1 MDHGLYEALVTES
14 LNERLA
20 QLRDRDPSV
29 SAVDAAEV
37 PRVLS
42 RHVAE
47 SVERVLRTVTSAE
60 RRLELVNRVLAVLE
74 DAGTTVEGPA
84 RQLQAI
90 SYRDQFQAGPSTSV
104 RPSTPLNDSA
114 LMTNSRGE
122 PQLAAELRA
131 EIDSSDQ
138 VDLLCAFVKWHG
150 LRLLEQP
157 LQRARERGV
166 PIRVITTTYMGAT
179 ERTALDRL
187 VREFGAS
194 VKVHYDTRRT
204 RLHAK
209 AWMFHR
215 ATGYDTAYV
224 GSSNLSTAALLD
236 GVEWNVRV
244 SRTST
249 PDLLTK
255 FEATFESYWND
266 PGFESYDPD
275 LHRERLDQALEEA
288 SGRRAHE
295 RVTLSISGLEVRPYP
310 HQQAILQELDVARR
324 VHDRHRNL
332 VIAATGTGKTV
343 VAALD
348 YRRLCTDG
356 RRPRLLF
363 VAHRK
368 EILEQS
374 LRTYREVLGDGSFG
388 ELYVD
393 GRRPEQWDH
402 VFASIQSLGSLGP
415 DTVPAD
421 HFEVLVIDEFHHAAA
436 VTYRRVLDHFQ
447 PVETLGLTATP
458 ERTDGTDV
466 RDLFD
471 GVATSELRLWQALE
485 AELLCPFHYFAVH
498 DSTDLSQLTW
508 RRGGYDTGQLEG
520 VYTGNDARTRIVLRQ
535 LRDKVTDTGQMRA
548 LAFCVSVAHAE
559 YMARALSDSGVEAV
573 AVHGGTPGP
582 RRQAAV
588 EDLRQQ
594 RINVICTVE
603 VFNEGVD
610 IPEVDTVLLLRPTE
624 STTVFLQQLGRGLRS
639 TRDKD
644 VLTVLDFVGK
654 QRREFRYDLKLRAL
668 TGRSRRDLQRDID
681 EGFPFLP
688 SGCQIILDRVS
699 QELVLENLRQQL
711 GQRWNQLISEVRS
724 MANQRGDT
732 PPLDIFLRDTGV
744 ELADVLHEGRHSWT
758 ELQRKAALPTPEGR
772 IHEEAL
778 LKRTRALAHADDLER
793 LQVYATLLDD
803 PSFEPTNARERRL
816 AAMLLFS
823 LWPTGA
829 PSPSVRQSLRM
840 LEQEPAICAELR
852 QVLDVALGQVAHVTT
867 SLDGELADVPLQV
880 HAQYSREEVLAA
892 LGFTPQWNHDE
903 GRLPNSMR
911 EGVVYIPELHVDAF
925 FITLNKTEGDYSPTT
940 MYADYPISD
949 TLFHW
954 ESQSRTAA
962 ASMTGRRYLKGR
974 SHVLLFVRHTRK
986 GEFGTNPYLFLGPAT
1001 YVSHQ
1006 GERPIAITWELQHP
1020 APSDFLTSAR
1030 VAVA

>member
-1 MDHGLYEALVTES
+1 MEPGLYES
-14 LNERLA
+14 LLTQTVAARLA
-20 QLRDRDPSV
+20 QLHEQDATLEPLDPSE
-29 SAVDAAEV
+29 A
-37 PRVLS
+37 PRILS
-42 RHVAE
+42 RHVSAA
-47 SVERVLRTVTSAE
+47 VERTLRTVTAPE
-60 RRLELVNRVLAVLE
+60 RRLEMVNRLLVVLE
-74 DAGTTVEGPA
+74 DADTVADPL
-84 RQLQAI
+84 RQLYSIEHRNRLQPA
-90 SYRDQFQAGPSTSV
+90 PMTSV

-122 PQLAAELRA
+122 PQLAGELRA
-131 EIDSSDQ
+131 EIDTSNA

-150 LRLLEQP
+150 LRLLEEP
-157 LQRARERGV
+157 LRRARERG
-166 PIRVITTTYMGAT
+166 ILLRVITTTYMGAT
-179 ERTALDRL
+179 ERSALDRL

-215 ATGYDTAYV
+215 ATGFDTAYV

-255 FEATFESYWND
+255 FAATFESYWND

-275 LHRERLDQALEEA
+275 EHGERLDQALAEA
-288 SGRRAHE
+288 SGHKAHE

-310 HQQAILQELDVARR
+310 HQQAILQDLDVARR

-348 YRRLCTDG
+348 YRRLCTEG

-363 VAHRK
+363 IAHRK
-368 EILEQS
+368 EILDQS
-374 LRTYREVLGDGSFG
+374 LRTYREVLADGSFG

-402 VFASIQSLGSLGP
+402 VFASIQSMASLGP

-436 VTYRRVLDHFQ
+436 ATYRRVLEHFR
-447 PVETLGLTATP
+447 PIETLGLTATP

-471 GVATSELRLWQALE
+471 GQATSELRLWQALE

-498 DSTDLSQLTW
+498 DSTDLSQLKW
-508 RRGGYDTGQLEG
+508 RRGGYDIGQLEG
-520 VYTGNDARTRIVLRQ
+520 VYTGNDARTRIVLQQ
-535 LRDKVTDTGQMRA
+535 LHDKVADTGQMRA

-559 YMARALSDSGVEAV
+559 YMAEVLTRSGVSAAV
-573 AVHGGTPGP
+573 VQGRTPT
-582 RRQAAV
+582 RERMAAV
-588 EDLRQQ
+588 EDLRQK
-594 RINVICTVE
+594 RINVICTVD

-668 TGRSRRDLQRDID
+668 TGRSRRDVRRDLD

-699 QELVLENLRQQL
+699 QELVLQNLRQQL
-711 GQRWNQLISEVRS
+711 GQRWNQLVDEVRS
-724 MANQRGDT
+724 MAARRGEA
-732 PPLDIFLRDTGV
+732 PKLDLFLRETGV

-758 ELQRKAALPTPEGR
+758 ELQRRAALPTSTGSE
-772 IHEEAL
+772 HEATL
-778 LKRTRALAHADDLER
+778 LKRSRALAHVDDRER
-793 LQVYATLLDD
+793 LQLYSLLVDN
-803 PSFEPTNARERRL
+803 PHYEPTNARERRL

-829 PSPSVRQSLRM
+829 PLRSVRESVRL
-840 LEQEPAICAELR
+840 LEQEPAVRAELR
-852 QVLDVALGQVAHVTT
+852 QVLDVALSEVAHVTT
-867 SLDGELADVPLQV
+867 GLDGDLVDVPLQV

-892 LGFTPQWNHDE
+892 LDFTPQWDSDE
-903 GRLPNSMR
+903 GRFPNSMR
-911 EGVVYIPELHVDAF
+911 EGVVWVPSLNVDAF
-925 FITLNKTEGDYSPTT
+925 FITLNKAEGDYSPTT

-954 ESQSRTAA
+954 ESQSRTAV
-962 ASMTGRRYLKGR
+962 ASATGQRYLTGG
-974 SHVLLFVRHTRK
+974 SHVLLFVRHHRK
-986 GEFGTNPYLFLGPAT
+986 GEFGTNPYLFLGPAS

-1006 GERPIAITWELQHP
+1006 GERPIAITWRLQHAAP
-1020 APSDFLTSAR
+1020 ADFLTNAR